1 MQLIKDYR
9 GYEMKEYMDLYIA
22 IWENAIEEDVAD
34 VYRGLYRIGD
44 SIYREL
50 YEINGGDMEIIAEK
64 LKGLRKDL
72 REYCRIKA
80 SLTEPRIKELV
91 YQESQEWPQNKHYIN
106 YDKEHLDTLKELRKE
121 VKEFAEKRIK
131 ARLRYLI

>member
-1 MQLIKDYR
+1 
-9 GYEMKEYMDLYIA
+9 MKEYTDLYLA
-22 IWENAIEEDVAD
+22 IWENAIKEDVAD
-34 VYRGLYRIGD
+34 VYRELYRLGD

-50 YEINGGDMEIIAEK
+50 YKTSGGDMEIITEK

-72 REYCRIKA
+72 REYCRMKA

-91 YQESQEWPQNKHYIN
+91 YQESQQWPRNKHYKN
-106 YDKEHLDTLKELRKE
+106 YDKEHLNKLKELREE
-121 VKEFAEKRIK
+121 VKVFADKRIR

>member
-1 MQLIKDYR
+1 
-9 GYEMKEYMDLYIA
+9 MKEYTDLYLA
-22 IWENAIEEDVAD
+22 IWENAIKEDVAD
-34 VYRGLYRIGD
+34 VYRELYRLGD

-50 YEINGGDMEIIAEK
+50 YKTSGGDMEIITEK

-72 REYCRIKA
+72 REYCRMKA

-91 YQESQEWPQNKHYIN
+91 YQESQEWPNNKHYKN
-106 YDKEHLDTLKELRKE
+106 YDKEHLNTVKELREE
-121 VKEFAEKRIK
+121 VKVFAEKRIK